1 MFKKILI
8 ANRGEIALRVI
19 CACKELGIKAVAIYS
34 EADRNSLHVRF
45 ADEAICIGPPRL
57 NESYLN
63 IPAVISAAEIA
74 NVDAVHPGYGLLSE
88 NANFAEVA
96 QACGIKF
103 IGPPPEVT
111 RLMGEKEKA
120 RATMKKEGVPILPGS
135 DGIIASADEALE
147 WARSVGFPVIVKASA
162 GGGGRGMR
170 VIRDEK
176 ELPNLF
182 HSAQSEAAAAFG
194 NGDLYMEKFIER
206 PRHIEFQVLA
216 DEHGNVMSLG
226 ERECSI
232 QRRHQKLLEESPSV
246 KVTPELRERIGGIL
260 VKTLSN
266 IGYMNAGT
274 IEFLM
279 DEDGS
284 LHFIEMNTRIQVEHP
299 VTEMVTDV
307 DLVKAQIMIAAGE
320 KLSNIITQPV
330 VSRGHAIECRIN
342 AEHPERFTPSAGKIT
357 VFNTPGGT
365 GIRVDTA
372 AYAEGVIPPY
382 YDSLIAKLCARGR
395 DRDEAISRMS
405 RALEMFVV
413 EGIYTTIP
421 LHQRI
426 MRDPDFRAGNFDTKF
441 MERFLANQEI
451 VSHGG
456 TETQIMQRQ
465 RRRNLSLMLAR
476 WQLSPQRISLCA
488 SVPLW

>member
-1 MFKKILI
+1 MFKKILV

-34 EADRNSLHVRF
+34 EADRNSLHVKF

-63 IPAVISAAEIA
+63 VPAVISAAEIA
-74 NVDAVHPGYGLLSE
+74 NVEAIHPGYGLLSE
-88 NANFAEVA
+88 NANFAEVCR
-96 QACGIKF
+96 ACGIKF

-135 DGIIASADEALE
+135 EGIIGSADEALE

-170 VIRDEK
+170 VIRDAE

-182 HSAQSEAAAAFG
+182 HAAHSEAAAAFG

-226 ERECSI
+226 ERDCSI
-232 QRRHQKLLEESPSV
+232 QRRHQKLVEEAPSV
-246 KVTPELRERIGGIL
+246 KMTPELRERTGNLL
-260 VKTLSN
+260 VKTLSR

-274 IEFLM
+274 VEFLM
-279 DEDGS
+279 DEEGNLS
-284 LHFIEMNTRIQVEHP
+284 FMEMNTRIQVEHP
-299 VTEMVTDV
+299 VTEMTTDV
-307 DLVKAQIMIAAGE
+307 DLVKSQIQIAAGE
-320 KLSNIITQPV
+320 KLSSIISSPV
-330 VSRGHAIECRIN
+330 QFRGHAIECRIN

-357 VFNTPGGT
+357 AFNTPGGT
-365 GIRVDTA
+365 GVRVDTA

-382 YDSLIAKLCARGR
+382 YDSLIAKLIVRGR
-395 DRDEAISRMS
+395 DRAEAISRMS
-405 RALEMFVV
+405 RALEMFVI
-413 EGIYTTIP
+413 EGIFTSIP
-421 LHQRI
+421 LHRRI
-426 MRDPDFRAGNFDTKF
+426 MADPDFRAGNFDTKF
-441 MERFLANQEI
+441 MERFLAGAKE
-451 VSHGG
+451 VGK
-456 TETQIMQRQ
+456 
-465 RRRNLSLMLAR
+465 
-476 WQLSPQRISLCA
+476 
-488 SVPLW
+488 